1 MSERLSTDLLD
12 NPAVPEVAD
21 MPDTLG
27 ETPYDKAYDLLS
39 SLEGKKLEIMTRTNP
54 RLVQAANVAYTM
66 HSSFGS
72 EFIRGKLD
80 QIMRFAVSMGGE
92 GRKEIVDSLRAG
104 GDMPDAYFEAQAG
117 GINRGAPKTYTDAVD
132 EDE

>member
-1 MSERLSTDLLD
+1 M
-12 NPAVPEVAD
+12 
-21 MPDTLG
+21 
-27 ETPYDKAYDLLS
+27 
-39 SLEGKKLEIMTRTNP
+39 
-54 RLVQAANVAYTM
+54 VQAANVAYTM